1 MKDFA
6 KRRSQATIKK
16 SKSRPT
22 YTARYSQEKVIPN
35 SQLFF
40 LIFLAGLCIL
50 VSLYYFKTDIKIFE
64 PREINNEIEFNFPAK
79 FKENEILIE
88 IDEVINEIACI
99 YFLQV
104 ETYGEKEYAYETLE
118 DVSNDGDAVIDEVN
132 SVARPGKIF
141 YRVLMGP
148 YGNRSEVNN
157 ARERLIKRG
166 YSPLVRQSC
175 SKK

>member
-1 MKDFA
+1 M
-6 KRRSQATIKK
+6 SQ
-16 SKSRPT
+16 
-22 YTARYSQEKVIPN
+22 
-35 SQLFF
+35 
-40 LIFLAGLCIL
+40 
-50 VSLYYFKTDIKIFE
+50 
-64 PREINNEIEFNFPAK
+64 REINNEIEFNFPTK

-104 ETYGEKEYAYETLE
+104 ETYGKKEYAYETLE
-118 DVSNDGDAVIDEVN
+118 DVSGDGDAVIDEVN